1 MGENKRCSKCAAVVP
16 ADRESCP
23 VCEGCDFMP
32 FRQEANH
39 SSTPA
44 APRLKL
50 YPGMA
55 QVLFGTIRV
64 VEATLIYLLAFAI
77 ARHLKTPIPGI
88 GSGAYII
95 FVVLWP
101 VVIRP
106 ILGPGLKTIPI
117 IGDILD
123 LLDLVAGSGFRKS
136 QK

>member
-1 MGENKRCSKCAAVVP
+1 M
-16 ADRESCP
+16 
-23 VCEGCDFMP
+23 
-32 FRQEANH
+32 
-39 SSTPA
+39 
-44 APRLKL
+44 
-50 YPGMA
+50 
-55 QVLFGTIRV
+55 VLFGTIRV

-106 ILGPGLKTIPI
+106 ILGPGLRTIPI

-123 LLDLVAGSGFRKS
+123 LLDLVARSGFRRS
-136 QK
+136 QE